1 MPALFDSKHFN
12 PELFGKYMERIPRTK
27 RNELLKSRAIVRND
41 RIKPMMAEQTGG
53 NYITIP
59 IKGLIGGEPDNYD
72 GQTDIS
78 AESTKTY
85 AHSRVVVGRAKGW
98 VERDFSYDI
107 TGGVD
112 FMDNV
117 AVQIA
122 NYWDDVN
129 QDILLSILKG
139 IFSMTGTANAEF
151 VDKHTYDITDE
162 TDPAKQVFSPVTL
175 NNALQQAVG
184 QNKAKFSIAIMHSQ
198 VATNLEN
205 LQLLEYMKY
214 TDAQGIQRNLTLAT
228 LNGRVVLVD
237 DSMPTNFIDGGE
249 TGDSYTEYT
258 TYVLGEGA
266 FEFTDAGAKVP
277 YEMARDPR
285 INGGED
291 TLYSRERVCYAPFGI
306 SFTKKSMATLSPT
319 NEELENGANWELV
332 NTGGSSGKE
341 YIDHKAIPIARI
353 ISRG

>member
-1 MPALFDSKHFN
+1 MPILFDSKHFN

-41 RIKPMMAEQTGG
+41 RIKAMMAEQTGG

-78 AESTKTY
+78 ADSTKTY

-151 VDKHTYDITDE
+151 VDNHTYDITDE

-319 NEELENGANWELV
+319 NLELGNGANWELV
-332 NTGGSSGKE
+332 NTGSSSEKG

-353 ISRG
+353 ISRR

>member
-1 MPALFDSKHFN
+1 MPTLFDSKHFN

-41 RIKPMMAEQTGG
+41 RIEAMMAEQTGG

-78 AESTKTY
+78 VESTKTY
-85 AHSRVVVGRAKGW
+85 AHSRIVVGRAKGW

-151 VDKHTYDITDE
+151 VDNHTYDITDE

-184 QNKAKFSIAIMHSQ
+184 QNKPKFSIAIMHSQ
-198 VATNLEN
+198 VATNL
-205 LQLLEYMKY
+205 
-214 TDAQGIQRNLTLAT
+214 
-228 LNGRVVLVD
+228 
-237 DSMPTNFIDGGE
+237 
-249 TGDSYTEYT
+249 
-258 TYVLGEGA
+258 
-266 FEFTDAGAKVP
+266 
-277 YEMARDPR
+277 
-285 INGGED
+285 
-291 TLYSRERVCYAPFGI
+291 
-306 SFTKKSMATLSPT
+306 
-319 NEELENGANWELV
+319 
-332 NTGGSSGKE
+332 
-341 YIDHKAIPIARI
+341 
-353 ISRG
+353 